1 MRFACSAV
9 RAGALTLNGERIPSL
24 QFYVKRGDVVAL
36 APLAA
41 APNSAEAAAAAAQI
55 NWRSRIL
62 FEDAVLLV
70 VDKPAGIASA
80 PAKAEPVNTLS
91 CMEAALRARDGAAAP
106 KELFPLHRLD
116 KPTSG
121 VLMLAKDARICAPVS
136 RALRVKDG
144 VSKLY
149 WAALQGR
156 LPGPESGS
164 WSDRMELG
172 GSGKSFL
179 LPADAPEGEGKSA
192 KAGFTVVERIGNAAT
207 VVRLMPTTGRMHQ
220 LRVQTSAR
228 GAPVIGDDRYGS
240 APPAGRAPP
249 PRLFLHCER
258 MAMRHPDT
266 NAELEFTAPLP
277 EELAVYLLRL
287 RKHAQGANDAARAGS
302 EATHAAA

>member
-1 MRFACSAV
+1 
-9 RAGALTLNGERIPSL
+9 
-24 QFYVKRGDVVAL
+24 
-36 APLAA
+36 
-41 APNSAEAAAAAAQI
+41 
-55 NWRSRIL
+55 
-62 FEDAVLLV
+62 
-70 VDKPAGIASA
+70 
-80 PAKAEPVNTLS
+80 
-91 CMEAALRARDGAAAP
+91 
-106 KELFPLHRLD
+106 
-116 KPTSG
+116 
-121 VLMLAKDARICAPVS
+121 MLAKDARICAPVS

-240 APPAGRAPP
+240 APPARRAPP
-249 PRLFLHCER
+249 PRFFLHCER
-258 MAMRHPDT
+258 MALRHPDT
-266 NAELEFTAPLP
+266 DAELEFTAPLP

-287 RKHAQGANDAARAGS
+287 RKAAGRNADAAPAQ
-302 EATHAAA
+302 AAAA